1 MIKDFSKLEAFL
13 TVAREKSFSKASV
26 KLGVSQPA
34 ITQKIKAIEKYLGAK
49 TIERKKSGLVLTPVG
64 EDFYRIAVSVEK
76 KIIASEK
83 DILNIM
89 NKKMTFKLG
98 ASYTI
103 GTCVVP
109 GECLN
114 AMSHSISNSVTL
126 SIASNDE
133 IVQKLK
139 EKKLDV
145 GLMESQIMDD
155 NIIYKE
161 WIEDEFVLVSNV
173 PIPKIVQNEDL
184 YAYDWVFREES
195 SPVKKALTEVLD
207 DLGIS
212 CNNLNVLSEVCNS
225 TVVLR
230 TIKKSRKV
238 KKKPVVSMISK
249 YAIADEVAKKE
260 LFEARLSGHKMTRKF
275 YIAYLKENKHNDY
288 VNNAV
293 EYISGRNY

>member
-13 TVAREKSFSKASV
+13 TVVRERSFSKASV
-26 KLGVSQPA
+26 KLGISQPA

-49 TIERKKSGLVLTPVG
+49 AIERKKSGLVLTPVG
-64 EDFYRIAVSVEK
+64 EDFHKIALSVK
-76 KIIASEK
+76 KEIIASEK

-98 ASYTI
+98 ASYMI

-114 AMSHSISNSVTL
+114 AMSKSIDNGVTL
-126 SIASNDE
+126 SIANNNE
-133 IVQKLK
+133 IVEKLK

-145 GLMESQIMDD
+145 ALMESRITDD
-155 NIIYKE
+155 SLIYKE

-173 PIPKIVQNEDL
+173 PIPKIVTNDDL
-184 YAYDWVFREES
+184 YAYDWVLREES

-212 CNNLNVLSEVCNS
+212 CNSLNVLSEVCNS

-249 YAIADEVAKKE
+249 YAIADEVAEKQ
-260 LFEARLSGHKMTRKF
+260 LFEARLSGHKLTRKF
-275 YIAYLKENKHNDY
+275 YIAYLKENKHNDH

-293 EYISGRNY
+293 EYILAGNY

>member
-13 TVAREKSFSKASV
+13 TVVRERSFSKASV

-49 TIERKKSGLVLTPVG
+49 TIQRKKSGLVLTPVG
-64 EDFYRIAVSVEK
+64 EDFYRIAASVEK
-76 KIIASEK
+76 EIIASEK
-83 DILNIM
+83 EILNIM
-89 NKKMTFKLG
+89 NKKMSFKLG
-98 ASYTI
+98 ASYMI

-114 AMSHSISNSVTL
+114 DMSSSINNSVIL
-126 SIASNDE
+126 SIANNDE

-139 EKKLDV
+139 ENKLDV

-155 NIIYKE
+155 SIIYKE

-293 EYISGRNY
+293 EYISARNY

>member
-13 TVAREKSFSKASV
+13 IVARERSFSKASV
-26 KLGVSQPA
+26 KLGISQPA
-34 ITQKIKAIEKYLGAK
+34 VTQKIKSIEKYLGSS
-49 TIERKKSGLVLTPVG
+49 IFERKKSGLILTPVG
-64 EDFYRIAVSVEK
+64 DDFHKIAVSIK
-76 KIIASEK
+76 KEIIASEK
-83 DILNIM
+83 SILNIM

-98 ASYTI
+98 VSYTI

-114 AMSHSISNSVTL
+114 DMSRSINNSVTL
-126 SIASNDE
+126 SIANNDE
-133 IVQKLK
+133 IVEKLK
-139 EKKLDV
+139 EKKLDI
-145 GLMESQIMDD
+145 GLMESRITD
-155 NIIYKE
+155 NDLIYKE

-173 PIPKIVQNEDL
+173 PIPKIVTNEDL
-184 YAYDWVFREES
+184 HEYNWVLREES

-212 CNNLNVLSEVCNS
+212 CDSLNVLSEVCNS
-225 TVVLR
+225 TVVLQ

-249 YAIADEVAKKE
+249 YAITDEVARKQ
-260 LFEARLSGHKMTRKF
+260 LFEARLSGHKMTRQF

-288 VNNAV
+288 INNAV
-293 EYISGRNY
+293 DYILAGNY